1 MLDLVKRSLPVMVA
15 ATSAERAARGERDPS
30 VYSDTRHLHYATL
43 ETEHPYKQAHV
54 THHKVSGWMPSGA
67 ALSSSFDLK
76 VIEPCSQPLTAP
88 AFVAM
93 TTDESLAMG
102 AWTLHLMYTSIT
114 APQDPHVGAWNKST
128 LHLHVYEHNRTPR
141 CSGGGLE

>member
-15 ATSAERAARGERDPS
+15 AMSAERAARGERDPS

-76 VIEPCSQPLTAP
+76 VFEPCSQPLTAP

-93 TTDESLAMG
+93 TTNESLAVG
-102 AWTLHLMYTSIT
+102 AWT
-114 APQDPHVGAWNKST
+114 V
-128 LHLHVYEHNRTPR
+128 HLHVYEHNRTPR
-141 CSGGGLE
+141 SSGGGLE

>member
-1 MLDLVKRSLPVMVA
+1 MVQYAVEVLDLVKRSLPVMVA

-67 ALSSSFDLK
+67 ALSSGFDLK
-76 VIEPCSQPLTAP
+76 VFEPCSQPLTAP

-93 TTDESLAMG
+93 TTNESLAMG
-102 AWTLHLMYTSIT
+102 AWTV
-114 APQDPHVGAWNKST
+114 HV
-128 LHLHVYEHNRTPR
+128 HVYEHNRTPR
-141 CSGGGLE
+141 SSCVGLE